1 MKSILTHENELRNT
15 EALETERPPS
25 HTDPAKARPNPSGRA
40 RDRKWQG
47 HAEEGRVQGRAF
59 GPKGDFRSPKSHP
72 TITPETIVVLA
83 GTQEAPR
90 RPRVEAGPK
99 RKQGAERALLS
110 APAARATAFLASR
123 SRRPSG
129 PGASP
134 PLGSTLLEWDFAH
147 HFLPKTKLLQG
158 ERQGAHCPQD
168 VIFYFSI
175 YK

>member
-40 RDRKWQG
+40 RDRKRQG

-90 RPRVEAGPK
+90 RPRV
-99 RKQGAERALLS
+99 KQGRRGSRVPS
-110 APAARATAFLASR
+110 APCSARPPRVQLPSSPRGADGPAGQGRA
-123 SRRPSG
+123 RPSG
-129 PGASP
+129 RPSSNGTSHTT
-134 PLGSTLLEWDFAH
+134 SFR
-147 HFLPKTKLLQG
+147 KLSSCRVKGRVLIVL
-158 ERQGAHCPQD
+158 RT
-168 VIFYFSI
+168 
-175 YK
+175 

>member
-72 TITPETIVVLA
+72 TITPETIVVLV

-90 RPRVEAGPK
+90 RPRVE
-99 RKQGAERALLS
+99 QGRRGSRVPS
-110 APAARATAFLASR
+110 APCSARPPRVRLPSSPRGAHGPAGQGRA
-123 SRRPSG
+123 RPSG
-129 PGASP
+129 RPSSNGTSHATS
-134 PLGSTLLEWDFAH
+134 FR
-147 HFLPKTKLLQG
+147 KLSSCRVKGRVLIVL
-158 ERQGAHCPQD
+158 RT
-168 VIFYFSI
+168 
-175 YK
+175 

>member
-25 HTDPAKARPNPSGRA
+25 HTDPAKARPNPSGHA
-40 RDRKWQG
+40 RDQKRQG

-90 RPRVEAGPK
+90 RPRVEQGRRGAGCRARPAQ
-99 RKQGAERALLS
+99 RARRACDCLPRLAEPTAQRARGEP
-110 APAARATAFLASR
+110 APRVDPPRMGLRTPL
-123 SRRPSG
+123 PS
-129 PGASP
+129 
-134 PLGSTLLEWDFAH
+134 EN
-147 HFLPKTKLLQG
+147 
-158 ERQGAHCPQD
+158 
-168 VIFYFSI
+168 
-175 YK
+175 

>member
-1 MKSILTHENELRNT
+1 M
-15 EALETERPPS
+15 
-25 HTDPAKARPNPSGRA
+25 
-40 RDRKWQG
+40 
-47 HAEEGRVQGRAF
+47 QGRAF

-90 RPRVEAGPK
+90 RPRAEAGPK

-123 SRRPSG
+123 SRWPS
-129 PGASP
+129 
-134 PLGSTLLEWDFAH
+134 GSTLLEWDFAH